1 MLMYQFYKILG
12 YFLLPILLFLQW
24 RKGFRN
30 KGYWQH
36 WNERLGFTHFPER
49 LPEQVQLSDEHGSS
63 TVDENFRYDFWIHA
77 VSVGEARAIT
87 PLVKR
92 LLAEQPDR
100 RILMTMSTPTGRD
113 TVRLLLKDTVDLCY
127 LPYDVGF
134 CVNQFLRRARPKVA
148 IIVET
153 EVWPNLIVKAKKQRI
168 PVLYVNVRLS
178 ERSFLKYQRFPKFS
192 NAIFGRIA
200 YMAIQGPADAA
211 RLNQLGVPIGKFS
224 ITGNIKFD
232 VQMPAS
238 LEESAR
244 GLRGLFTESRTV
256 WIAGSTRE
264 GEEDI
269 LLPVYKNLKQ
279 KHEDLLLI
287 IVPRH
292 PERFDEV
299 AKICKRYKLNVFRR
313 TNTPAQIDAET
324 DVYLGDTLGELSLM
338 YAASDIAFVGGSMVP
353 FGGQN
358 ILEPCA
364 LGVPVV
370 FGTHMF
376 NFQEI
381 SELTIAANAGIQ
393 VLDQAHLERE
403 LDVLIQRPNR
413 RDEIGN
419 NGRALI
425 DEHKGALE
433 NIYQLIKD
441 LD

>member
-1 MLMYQFYKILG
+1 MWMYQLYKVLG
-12 YFLLPILLFLQW
+12 YFLLPFLLLLQW

-30 KGYWQH
+30 KGYWKH
-36 WNERLGFTHFPER
+36 WQERFGFINFPEVE
-49 LPEQVQLSDEHGSS
+49 PFSETNDENNDG
-63 TVDENFRYDFWIHA
+63 ENFRYDFWIHA
-77 VSVGEARAIT
+77 VSVGEVRAIS

-92 LLAEQPDR
+92 LLAEQPGR

-113 TVRLLLKDTVDLCY
+113 TANLLLKNTVDLCY

-134 CVNQFLRRARPKVA
+134 CVNRFLLNARPKAA

-153 EVWPNLIVKAKKQRI
+153 EVWPNLIVKAKKYRI

-178 ERSFLKYQRFPKFS
+178 ERSFLKYQRFPRFS
-192 NAIFGRIA
+192 NAIFSRIV
-200 YMAIQGPADAA
+200 YMAIQSSADAA
-211 RLNQLGVPIGKFS
+211 RLHQLGVPINKFS

-232 VQMPAS
+232 VSMPAS

-244 GLRGLFTESRTV
+244 GLRGLFMQSRTV
-256 WIAGSTRE
+256 WIAGSTRD
-264 GEEDI
+264 GEEEI
-269 LLPVYKNLKQ
+269 LLPIYKRLKK
-279 KHEDLLLI
+279 KHPDLLLI

-299 AKICKRYKLNVFRR
+299 GKLCKRYKLNIVRR
-313 TNTPAQIDAET
+313 TDTPAQIDADI

-338 YAASDIAFVGGSMVP
+338 YAASDMAFVGGSMVP

-364 LGVPVV
+364 LGVPVI
-370 FGTHMF
+370 FGEHMF

-381 SELTIAANAGIQ
+381 SELTIAANAGVQ
-393 VLDQAHLERE
+393 VLNPEHLERE
-403 LDVLIQRPNR
+403 LDTLIQRPNR

-419 NGRALI
+419 NGKALV

>member
-1 MLMYQFYKILG
+1 MLMYQLYKVLC
-12 YFLLPILLFLQW
+12 YLLLPLLLMLQW

-36 WNERLGFTHFPER
+36 WNERLGFVNFPEHDKSV
-49 LPEQVQLSDEHGSS
+49 EISIANSGANHHDE
-63 TVDENFRYDFWIHA
+63 FRYDFWVHA
-77 VSVGEARAIT
+77 VSVGEVRAIT

-92 LLAEQPDR
+92 LLEEQPER

-113 TVRLLLKDTVDLCY
+113 TVKLLLKDSVDLCY

-134 CVNQFLRRARPKVA
+134 CVNQFLHRARPKVA

-153 EVWPNLIVKAKKQRI
+153 EVWPNLIVKAKKHRI

-178 ERSFLKYQRFPKFS
+178 ERSFLKYQRFPRFS
-192 NAIFGRIA
+192 QAIFSRIA
-200 YMAIQGPADAA
+200 YMAIQGSADAA
-211 RLNQLGVPIGKFS
+211 RLHQLGVPIGKFS

-232 VQMPAS
+232 VSMPAS

-244 GLRGLFTESRTV
+244 GLRGLFATSRTV
-256 WIAGSTRE
+256 WIAGSTRD

-269 LLPVYKNLKQ
+269 LLPIYKNLKE
-279 KHEDLLLI
+279 KHNDLLLI

-292 PERFDEV
+292 PERFDDV
-299 AKICKRYKLNVFRR
+299 AKLCKRYKLNVVRR
-313 TNTPAQIDAET
+313 TETPTQIDAEV

-338 YAASDIAFVGGSMVP
+338 YAASDMAFVGGSMVP

-393 VLDQAHLERE
+393 VLDQQHLERE
-403 LDVLIQRPNR
+403 LDTLIQRPNH
-413 RDEIGN
+413 RDKIGN
-419 NGRALI
+419 NGKALI

>member
-1 MLMYQFYKILG
+1 MLMYQIYKVLG
-12 YFLLPILLFLQW
+12 YFLLPILLLLQW

-36 WNERLGFTHFPER
+36 WNERLGFTHFA
-49 LPEQVQLSDEHGSS
+49 EQPQPAEFNDS
-63 TVDENFRYDFWIHA
+63 TNRGNSNDSFRYDFWIHA
-77 VSVGEARAIT
+77 VSVGEVRAIT

-100 RILMTMSTPTGRD
+100 RILMTISTPTGRD
-113 TVRLLLKDTVDLCY
+113 TVKLLLKDTVDLCY

-134 CVNQFLRRARPKVA
+134 CINQFLRRAQPKVA

-153 EVWPNLIVKAKKQRI
+153 EVWPNLIIKAKKYRI

-178 ERSFLKYQRFPKFS
+178 ERSFLKYQRFARFS
-192 NAIFGRIA
+192 KAIFSRIS
-200 YMAIQGPADAA
+200 YMAIQGPADAT
-211 RLNQLGVPIGKFS
+211 RLHQLGVPISKFS

-232 VQMPAS
+232 VSMPAS

-244 GLRGLFTESRTV
+244 GLRGLFTQSRTV

-264 GEEDI
+264 GEEEI
-269 LLPVYKNLKQ
+269 LLPVYQRLKQ
-279 KHEDLLLI
+279 EYEDLLLI

-299 AKICKRYKLNVFRR
+299 AKLCKRYKLNIVRR
-313 TNTPAQIDAET
+313 TDTPMQIDA
-324 DVYLGDTLGELSLM
+324 DIDIYLGDTLGELSLM

-370 FGTHMF
+370 FGMHMF

-381 SELTIAANAGIQ
+381 SELTTAANAGIQ
-393 VLDQAHLERE
+393 VFDQEHLERE
-403 LDVLIQRPNR
+403 LNVLIQRPNH

-419 NGRALI
+419 NGKALI
-425 DEHKGALE
+425 NEHKGALE
-433 NIYQLIKD
+433 RIYQLIKD